1 MRSCWIPHAADCSR
15 GIARS
20 VFERVE
26 RVIECSFDGAFAD
39 EFVYRGVDRGNGF
52 LLAPYTIAR
61 LIERRFVP
69 TIYFGDF
76 GGVLF
81 SSPVSFNRPT

>member
-1 MRSCWIPHAADCSR
+1 MRSCWIPHAVDCSR

-39 EFVYRGVDRGNGF
+39 EFAYRGVG
-52 LLAPYTIAR
+52 
-61 LIERRFVP
+61 
-69 TIYFGDF
+69 
-76 GGVLF
+76 
-81 SSPVSFNRPT
+81 